1 MLTTGQNH
9 PSGEWESQYEL
20 EFEAQLGEFMTFMES
35 LEALSPQMSMPP
47 PPGLGYDSDALAFS
61 PQQDLDGTMVDVGKM
76 LGRLERH
83 LSGESQQFLQK
94 FLLRA
99 DDKRGDSF
107 FSHDYILSE
116 ESKLPP
122 SPGSTVATLSD
133 ELAWAVLG
141 EDEDEKSALDSQ
153 TYASNDSEE
162 NSLISL
168 STKSPTTS
176 TTPLPLYDK
185 CLLPSEALD
194 ALQKLKEMVAEEHL
208 KREDLVTNEVTAQLY
223 PYIPID
229 DEDNVTSLGTILHA
243 SGACKPCMFWKKGRC
258 HKKDLCLY
266 CHCDSEHAISKP
278 GGHVRLSKSKRL
290 RLRSK
295 YNSQQ
300 KEQPGD
306 IRQILSL

>member
-9 PSGEWESQYEL
+9 PSGTWESQYEV
-20 EFEAQLGEFMTFMES
+20 EFKAQLGELITFMES

-47 PPGLGYDSDALAFS
+47 PPGLAYDSDALAFS

-122 SPGSTVATLSD
+122 SPGSTVATLPE
-133 ELAWAVLG
+133 ELAWAVLS
-141 EDEDEKSALDSQ
+141 EDEDEKLALDSQ
-153 TYASNDSEE
+153 TNDSEE
-162 NSLISL
+162 DSLIPL

-176 TTPLPLYDK
+176 TTPFLFYDK

-229 DEDNVTSLGTILHA
+229 DEGSVTSLGTILHA

-266 CHCDSEHAISKP
+266 CHIDSEHAISKP
-278 GGHVRLSKSKRL
+278 AGHVRPSKSKRM
-290 RLRSK
+290 RLRK
-295 YNSQQ
+295 HNCQQ
-300 KEQPGD
+300 KEQPDG